1 MELLEKNP
9 WMVYALCFL
18 IAIGPAYHVWYNYP
32 SIKADSAEGQE
43 EQLVM
48 ISALG
53 AIPFLGVI
61 FAIFLEWYNK
71 KHRASK

>member
-18 IAIGPAYHVWYNYP
+18 IAIGPAYHVWHNYP

-53 AIPFLGVI
+53 AIPFLGLM
-61 FAIFLEWYNK
+61 FAFFLEWYNK
-71 KHRASK
+71 KHRISK